1 MFCMYWR
8 THQPRAAARLAGLL
22 HGLDTWYTLLP
33 FHGECK
39 ISRKRYLAFEMI
51 KGVGGNNVCS
61 NLWGIVKTKG
71 KILVVPRG

>member
-1 MFCMYWR
+1 MYYWR
-8 THQPRAAARLAGLL
+8 TNQPRAAARLAGLL

-51 KGVGGNNVCS
+51 KRAWGVIMSAAIYGE
-61 NLWGIVKTKG
+61 WTRE
-71 KILVVPRG
+71 RGRY